1 MLMSTHIDVDDQWQF
16 QFHNLSFI
24 WLIHAVVYN
33 RALCHYVMWEHLS
46 SPNQAKKINW
56 LPSKAALLIALE
68 GSKILI

>member
-33 RALCHYVMWEHLS
+33 RALCQLSMSCENTWAPLTRLKKLIDCHLK
-46 SPNQAKKINW
+46 Q
-56 LPSKAALLIALE
+56 LF
-68 GSKILI
+68 